1 MPRFTF
7 ASVLKI
13 IGWLVLAVLAIL
25 ATRCF
30 PTFFLPE

>member
-13 IGWLVLAVLAIL
+13 IGWLLVA
-25 ATRCF
+25 
-30 PTFFLPE
+30 FLLYTVCQRIPAAYR